1 MVAGLL
7 LGLYV
12 GAPQPNLEFKAKPVE
27 NFLLGSWLGEI
38 SLPRVFWP
46 FFLFLNVS
54 LLTADLLA
62 KAGTITVSS
71 WDEIHFVLLLPIVWW
86 TVSIWRC
93 SNTII
98 DKIWAALARLATIAV
113 FIEYG
118 LKLLI
123 RIDYPRIYFNC
134 EEILLNYGSCF

>member
-1 MVAGLL
+1 MAGLL
-7 LGLYV
+7 FVLFIGV
-12 GAPQPNLEFKAKPVE
+12 PQPNLEFKTKPIE
-27 NFLLGSWLGEI
+27 NYLLDSWFGEV
-38 SLPRVFWP
+38 SLSWVFWP
-46 FFLFLNVS
+46 FFLVLNVS

-71 WDEIHFVLLLPIVWW
+71 WDEIHFALVLPIVWW
-86 TVSIWRC
+86 TVSVWRC
-93 SNTII
+93 SNTPAA
-98 DKIWAALARLATIAV
+98 KIWSALARLTTIAV

-134 EEILLNYGSCF
+134 EEVLLNYGSCF